1 MLKKIVEKRFFT
13 LLEIIVT
20 IVIIS
25 IASTAVG
32 VKITHLVSKHRFESS
47 CRRFIGKIAFAKQM
61 ALTNQ
66 SDVFLTISQEN
77 ENVVL
82 MIDFASGHLEK
93 PFVKET
99 LPRLSVE
106 LQESKNDSKK
116 ISFSINCFSS
126 GYLFPKGNVR
136 LFTRDGKEK
145 LINLEEFSLKEAEL

>member
-1 MLKKIVEKRFFT
+1 MLKKTVGKRFFT

-47 CRRFIGKIAFAKQM
+47 CRRVIGKIAFAKQM

-66 SDVFLTISQEN
+66 CDVFLTVSQDK

-82 MIDFASGHLEK
+82 MIDFASNHLEK
-93 PFVKET
+93 PFIKEM
-99 LPRLSVE
+99 LPRLFAE
-106 LQESKNDSKK
+106 LRESKNDFKK
-116 ISFSINCFSS
+116 NSFIINCFSS
-126 GYLFPKGNVR
+126 GYLSPKGNVR